1 MNVTPSSSRP
11 ASSSASSTSAA
22 SPASPAVSAT
32 SRTLLLGLFTL
43 AALLL
48 ASTAM
53 PKWLLFLA
61 TMAAANGLVSLGIVL
76 LMRSG
81 VVSFGQGLVFAVGG
95 YTAALAFSKLGISDA
110 LLLALAG
117 GTLSALVAA
126 PFAWPIARYRG
137 IFFAMLSLAL
147 SMVLYGLLVK
157 SEAMGGSDGFN
168 MGRPTLFGLQAT
180 GALSSHVIYAATI
193 TLATVAATLARL
205 YCDSTRG
212 LVALAAR
219 DNEIRVEYLG
229 SSVQDLI
236 ATNFVIAAF
245 LGGMGGALSVMALGH
260 VEPEFAYWTRSGDFV
275 FVAILSGHHS
285 MLAVFVASTL
295 LEIVRSFSSAYF
307 PNTWQLV
314 LGVFLLAVIRFLPE
328 GIGSLWLR
336 TRRRQSAHEPAIAAA
351 GTAATAVTAATPAT
365 AATAAATSTGA
376 HHGANE

>member
-1 MNVTPSSSRP
+1 MGTL
-11 ASSSASSTSAA
+11 SST
-22 SPASPAVSAT
+22 T
-32 SRTLLLGLFTL
+32 RTLLAGLMTMAL
-43 AALLL
+43 LLL

-53 PKWLLFLA
+53 PKWLLFLV

-81 VVSFGQGLVFAVGG
+81 VVSFGQGLVFAIGG
-95 YTAALAFSKLGISDA
+95 YTAALAFGKLGITDA

-117 GTLSALVAA
+117 GGVAAVVAA

-157 SEAMGGSDGFN
+157 SETMGGSDGFN
-168 MGRPTLFGLQAT
+168 MGRPTLLGMPAGEGLS
-180 GALSSHVIYAATI
+180 GHLIYTVTVVLAA
-193 TLATVAATLARL
+193 AAATLARI
-205 YCDSTRG
+205 YGDSTRG
-212 LVALAAR
+212 LLALAAR

-229 SSVQDLI
+229 SSVQGLI
-236 ATNFVIAAF
+236 AANFVLAAF

-275 FVAILSGHHS
+275 FVAILAGHHS

-295 LEIVRSFSSAYF
+295 LEVVRSFSSAYF
-307 PNTWQLV
+307 PHTWQLA
-314 LGVFLLAVIRFLPE
+314 LGVFLLAVIRFLPN

-336 TRRRQSAHEPAIAAA
+336 TRRHAHADQ
-351 GTAATAVTAATPAT
+351 
-365 AATAAATSTGA
+365 GA
-376 HHGANE
+376 RA